1 MFNIYTTEI
10 RIEKDPIRQSIIDTL
25 KCFLKIADNELVNTY
40 LTRSIEQFKHYSEL
54 YEKSSKT
61 TADLNNNNTSQEAQK
76 SEGKKKVVF
85 DFNKTTSSKTGPAAT
100 SATDANL
107 FAKYSFLDLISF
119 LVKYSNEKNIVVVYN
134 LAINGIEVNFFNYS
148 HGT

>member
-25 KCFLKIADNELVNTY
+25 KCFLKIADKELVNSY

-61 TADLNNNNTSQEAQK
+61 SADLNNNNSSQEAKK

-85 DFNKTTSSKTGPAAT
+85 DFNKTTSSKTEPAAT
-100 SATDANL
+100 AATDANL

-134 LAINGIEVNFFNYS
+134 FKR
-148 HGT
+148 TK

>member
-25 KCFLKIADNELVNTY
+25 KCFLKIADKELVNTY
-40 LTRSIEQFKHYSEL
+40 LARSIEQFKHYSEL
-54 YEKSSKT
+54 YEKSLKT
-61 TADLNNNNTSQEAQK
+61 TADLNNNNTSQEPQK
-76 SEGKKKVVF
+76 NEGKKKVVF

-100 SATDANL
+100 AATDANL

-119 LVKYSNEKNIVVVYN
+119 LVKYSNDKNIVVVYN
-134 LAINGIEVNFFNYS
+134 LAINGIEVNFF
-148 HGT
+148 